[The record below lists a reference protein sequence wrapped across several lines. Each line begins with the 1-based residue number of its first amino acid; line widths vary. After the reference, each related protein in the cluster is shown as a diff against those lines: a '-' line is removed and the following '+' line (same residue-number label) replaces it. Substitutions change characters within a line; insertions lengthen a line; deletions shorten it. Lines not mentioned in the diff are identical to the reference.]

1 MNILLDTNVALQIVR
16 AKNRENLISIL
27 NPNDDTFYISVV
39 NEAELKSISIRNKW
53 KQEKIDSLE
62 LFLQDVRI
70 IEVSQMLVHTYVE
83 IDNFSQRTNPNF
95 EEYFFDT
102 PRNMGKN
109 DLWIASTASLLG
121 LELYTTDG
129 DFDHLDQVFLDVR
142 KFRHEDFALYK

>member
-16 AKNRENLISIL
+16 AKNRDKLISIL

-53 KQEKIDSLE
+53 KQSKIDSLE
-62 LFLQDVRI
+62 LFLHDVRI

-95 EEYFFDT
+95 EEYPFDT

-142 KFRHEDFALYK
+142 KFKHEDFALYK

>member
-16 AKNRENLISIL
+16 AKNRENLISVL

-53 KQEKIDSLE
+53 KQEKIDLLE
-62 LFLQDVRI
+62 LFLHDVRI

-95 EEYFFDT
+95 EEYTFDT

-142 KFRHEDFALYK
+142 KFKHEDFALYK

>member
-16 AKNRENLISIL
+16 AKNREKLISLL

-53 KQEKIDSLE
+53 KQDKIDSLE
-62 LFLQDVRI
+62 LFLHDVRI

-83 IDNFSQRTNPNF
+83 IDSFSQRTNPNF
-95 EEYFFDT
+95 EEYPFDT

-142 KFRHEDFALYK
+142 KFKHEDFASYK

>member
-16 AKNRENLISIL
+16 AKNREKLISFL

-53 KQEKIDSLE
+53 EQKRIDSLE
-62 LFLQDVRI
+62 LFLDEVRI
-70 IEVSQMLVHTYVE
+70 VEVSQMLVHTYVE
-83 IDNFSQRTNPNF
+83 IDTYSQRNNPNF
-95 EEYFFDT
+95 TEYNFDT

-142 KFRHEDFALYK
+142 KFKHEDFALYK

>member
-1 MNILLDTNVALQIVR
+1 MNISLDTNVALQIVR
-16 AKNRENLISIL
+16 AKKRESLISFL
-27 NPNDDTFYISVV
+27 NPDDDTFYISVV
-39 NEAELKSISIRNKW
+39 NEAELKSISVRNKW
-53 KQEKIDSLE
+53 KQGKIDSLE
-62 LFLQDVRI
+62 LFLQEVRI
-70 IEVSQMLVHTYVE
+70 VEVSQMLVHTYVE

-95 EEYFFDT
+95 EEYLFDT

-142 KFRHEDFALYK
+142 KFKHEDFALYK